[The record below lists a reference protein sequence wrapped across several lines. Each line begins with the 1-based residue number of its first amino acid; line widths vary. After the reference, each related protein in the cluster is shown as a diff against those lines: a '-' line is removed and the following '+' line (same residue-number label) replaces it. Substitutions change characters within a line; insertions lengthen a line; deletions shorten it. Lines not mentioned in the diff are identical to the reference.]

1 VGTPVA
7 PGGPG
12 DGGPAVAAST
22 DRGRAAT
29 GRLARNTAIF
39 SVATAL
45 SRIAGLVREVV
56 ARAYFGTQGPASAFT
71 FAFQLPNLIRSL
83 FADAAL
89 SAAFVPVFTEL
100 LEQDRRKDAARLAGT
115 LLCCVVA
122 ALGAITALFILGAG
136 VLVPFAL
143 SFTTFDAALTDLTV
157 GLSRVLF
164 PIVVLLGVN
173 GLLVGILNAQGHFT
187 VPAIAPLVWNLVII
201 AVLVL
206 ARPLFDGPQEI
217 YAYAIGVLAGTL
229 VQLLM
234 VVPVLRRLDVRLD
247 LRPNLRDPR
256 LRRVFALMLPV
267 TLGLGIINFD
277 VLISSFVGALI
288 SVEVPT
294 AIEAAFR
301 IYMLPQGIFS
311 VAVATV
317 LFPTLSRL
325 AARRDL
331 PGLRAT
337 MASGMRQILL
347 LLIPA
352 AAFTLV
358 LAEPITRLLYERG
371 EFGPASTELVSD
383 ALVWF
388 CLALPFAGLNLLL
401 TRTAFSLQ
409 KPWIP
414 TTQSVLNLTVNTVL
428 AFALYKPLGIAGVVI
443 ATAVASACMTVGQ
456 ALRLKPLLGGS
467 LEGARLLA
475 ATIRIAPAACVM
487 ALAAYGIQRG
497 LEDLLGRG
505 LLAQATAMTA
515 AAVAAGA
522 VYAAG
527 VLVLRVPEARQIEPG
542 RAPQARPLPRTR
554 AGPALPSEASV
565 AADQSRIRNFSIIA
579 HIDHGK
585 STLADRILEMT
596 QTVDPRLMREQLL
609 DSMELE
615 RERGSP
621 SSPRPCA
628 STTRPRTARPTSSTS
643 STRPGTSTSP
653 TRSRGRWPRARAR
666 CSSWT
671 PPRASRPRRWPTRTW
686 RSTRASSSSRA

>member
-1 VGTPVA
+1 V
-7 PGGPG
+7 
-12 DGGPAVAAST
+12 
-22 DRGRAAT
+22 DRGSAAT

-39 SVATAL
+39 SVATGL
-45 SRIAGLVREVV
+45 SRIAGLVREIV
-56 ARAYFGTQGPASAFT
+56 ARAYFGTQGPASAFS

-100 LEQDRRKDAARLAGT
+100 LEQDRRKDAATLAGT

-136 VLVPFAL
+136 VLLPFVL
-143 SFTTFDAALTDLTV
+143 GFTTFDEGLTDLTV

-164 PIVVLLGVN
+164 PIVVLLGIN
-173 GLLVGILNAQGHFT
+173 GLLVGILNAHGHFT
-187 VPAIAPLVWNLVII
+187 VPAIAPLVWNVVII

-206 ARPLFDGPQEI
+206 ARPLFDGPNEI
-217 YAYAIGVLAGTL
+217 YAYAIGVLVGTL

-234 VVPVLRRLDVRLD
+234 VIPVLRRIDFRLD

-347 LLIPA
+347 LLVPA

-358 LAEPITRLLYERG
+358 LAEPIVRLLYERG
-371 EFGPASTELVSD
+371 EFGPDSTQLVAE

-388 CLALPFAGLNLLL
+388 SFALPFAGLNLLL
-401 TRTAFSLQ
+401 TRTCFSLQ

-414 TTQSVLNLTVNTVL
+414 TTTSVLNLAVNATL
-428 AFALYKPLGIAGVVI
+428 AFALYEPLGIAGVVI
-443 ATAVASACMTVGQ
+443 ATAVASACMTAGQ
-456 ALRLKPLLGGS
+456 VVRLKPLLGGS
-467 LEGARLLA
+467 LEGSRTLA
-475 ATIRIAPAACVM
+475 AAVRIVAAAAVM
-487 ALAAYGIQRG
+487 ALAALGVQRG
-497 LEDLLGRG
+497 FEALLGDG
-505 LLAQATAMTA
+505 LVAQAIAMTA
-515 AAVAAGA
+515 AAGAAGLVYGAA
-522 VYAAG
+522 VRA
-527 VLVLRVPEARQIEPG
+527 LRVPEARQIE
-542 RAPQARPLPRTR
+542 RAVR
-554 AGPALPSEASV
+554 
-565 AADQSRIRNFSIIA
+565 
-579 HIDHGK
+579 
-585 STLADRILEMT
+585 
-596 QTVDPRLMREQLL
+596 
-609 DSMELE
+609 
-615 RERGSP
+615 RGL
-621 SSPRPCA
+621 
-628 STTRPRTARPTSSTS
+628 
-643 STRPGTSTSP
+643 
-653 TRSRGRWPRARAR
+653 ARAR
-666 CSSWT
+666 GSGGSGT
-671 PPRASRPRRWPTRTW
+671 TL
-686 RSTRASSSSRA
+686 

>member
-1 VGTPVA
+1 VTGPPPRQDPRADPDATEGAHSEATQGGRADAAEGGRADATEGGRPDAGEGARADAAGSPRPDPADAVDDAAGAAHAERDPSEVGLPPA
-7 PGGPG
+7 PDPH
-12 DGGPAVAAST
+12 
-22 DRGRAAT
+22 RGRAAT

-39 SVATAL
+39 SIATAL
-45 SRIAGLVREVV
+45 SRVAGLVREVV

-100 LEQDRRKDAARLAGT
+100 LEEDRRKDAATLAGT
-115 LLCCVVA
+115 LLVCVVA

-143 SFTTFDAALTDLTV
+143 SLTTFDAALTDLTV

-173 GLLVGILNAQGHFT
+173 GLLVGILNAHGHFS
-187 VPAIAPLVWNLVII
+187 VPAIAPLVWNVVII

-206 ARPLFDGPQEI
+206 ARPLFEGPNEI
-217 YAYAIGVLAGTL
+217 YAYAIGVLVGTL

-234 VVPVLRRLDVRLD
+234 AVPVLRRIDFRLD

-277 VLISSFVGALI
+277 VLISSFAGALI

-347 LLIPA
+347 LLVPA

-371 EFGPASTELVSD
+371 EFGPDSTDLVAE
-383 ALVWF
+383 ALLWF
-388 CLALPFAGLNLLL
+388 SLALPFAGLNLLL
-401 TRTAFSLQ
+401 TRTCFSLQ

-414 TTQSVLNLTVNTVL
+414 TTQSVLNLTVNAVL
-428 AFALYKPLGIAGVVI
+428 AFALYEPLGIAGVVI
-443 ATAVASACMTVGQ
+443 ATAVASATMTVGQ

-467 LEGARLLA
+467 LEGRRALA
-475 ATIRIAPAACVM
+475 ALARIGPAAAVM
-487 ALAAYGIQRG
+487 ALAAYAIQRG
-497 LEDLLGRG
+497 VEDLLGRSFP
-505 LLAQATAMTA
+505 AQAVAMAAATA
-515 AAVAAGA
+515 AAGLVYAGA
-522 VYAAG
+522 VLA
-527 VLVLRVPEARQIEPG
+527 LQVPEARQIERALRRRAG
-542 RAPQARPLPRTR
+542 RAP
-554 AGPALPSEASV
+554 GP
-565 AADQSRIRNFSIIA
+565 
-579 HIDHGK
+579 G
-585 STLADRILEMT
+585 
-596 QTVDPRLMREQLL
+596 
-609 DSMELE
+609 
-615 RERGSP
+615 G
-621 SSPRPCA
+621 
-628 STTRPRTARPTSSTS
+628 
-643 STRPGTSTSP
+643 PGTTL
-653 TRSRGRWPRARAR
+653 
-666 CSSWT
+666 
-671 PPRASRPRRWPTRTW
+671 
-686 RSTRASSSSRA
+686 